1 MHFPPYHRS
10 REWRRF
16 FAGVLLGT
24 IAGWLFFL
32 YTHGQLQQKYTEEH
46 IALTTELHELE
57 VKYEG
62 LLNNKN
68 KDMDTAPLTVSE
80 MDVSYTNAKKL
91 EVDLLTQHQLTS
103 MAKDQL
109 SSLPGKRVQVVAEQ
123 TDLILT
129 SLESKNYVVDDFTY
143 QLKVNQLIISEI
155 ITLRL
160 EIKLVR

>member
-1 MHFPPYHRS
+1 MHFPPYHKS

-24 IAGWLFFL
+24 LAGWLFFL

-46 IALTTELHELE
+46 IGLTTELHELE

-68 KDMDTAPLTVSE
+68 QDSESAPLTVGE

-91 EVDLLTQHQLTS
+91 EVDLLTQHQLTT
-103 MAKDQL
+103 MVKDQL
-109 SSLPGKRVQVVAEQ
+109 SSLPGKPVKVVADQ
-123 TDLILT
+123 ADLILT
-129 SLESKNYVVDDFTY
+129 ALENKNYVVDDFTY
-143 QLKVNQLIISEI
+143 QLKVNQLIISEV